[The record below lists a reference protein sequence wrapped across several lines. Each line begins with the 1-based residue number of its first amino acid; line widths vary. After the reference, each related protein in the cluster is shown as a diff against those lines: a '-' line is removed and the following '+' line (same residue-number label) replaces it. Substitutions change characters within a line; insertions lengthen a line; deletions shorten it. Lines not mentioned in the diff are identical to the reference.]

1 MRQGADPYCGPAP
14 LPEDLASSWN
24 FDPLLIAVFAGVAAA
39 CMMMSRERRIAA
51 LKSPAALAGWAVLLA
66 AFVSPL
72 CALASALFSARVF
85 HHVLLVALAA
95 PLFAL
100 AFPPRATLRRVPVSG
115 LVLIHAICMWVWHT
129 PGPYAFALDS
139 TAAYWMME
147 ASLFLSAFL
156 LWQAVLDRRNHAGAA
171 LAALL
176 ATVIQMGMLGALLT
190 FAARPLFD
198 HHMTT
203 TLPYG
208 LTPLDDQQL
217 AGLLMWIPASM
228 SYLAAAALL
237 AARMLETHPHPT
249 QSTRPT

>member
-1 MRQGADPYCGPAP
+1 MPQSADSYCGPAP
-14 LPEDLASSWN
+14 IPGDLVSSWN
-24 FDPLLIAVFAGVAAA
+24 FDPLLIPVFAGIGAV
-39 CMMMSRERRIAA
+39 CMMMSRERQIETLR
-51 LKSPAALAGWAVLLA
+51 SPVALAGWAALLV

-85 HHVLLVALAA
+85 HHVLMVAVAA
-95 PLFAL
+95 PLLAL
-100 AFPPRATLRRVPVSG
+100 AFPQRTAMGRIPVSG
-115 LVLIHAICMWVWHT
+115 PVLFHAICVWVWHT

-139 TAAYWMME
+139 TAAYWLME
-147 ASLFLSAFL
+147 ASLFVSAFL

-203 TLPYG
+203 TLAYG
-208 LTPLDDQQL
+208 LTPLEDQQL
-217 AGLLMWIPASM
+217 AGLVMWVPASTT
-228 SYLAAAALL
+228 YLVAAALL
-237 AARMLETHPHPT
+237 AARMLERHPVPARHM
-249 QSTRPT
+249 RPI